1 MRLPE
6 LLTALLS
13 AGIVASIVSGCQPST
28 ADTKISGRTMGT
40 GWVVRAAGCDLPD
53 CAATLNALIS
63 QRLDELTRIF
73 SHYEPESEVSAFN
86 RHSGVEWFAVSA
98 ELASVAELSAQISQ
112 LSDGAFDITVAPAV
126 DEWGFGPDANVTAAP
141 VSAPTDAA
149 VEAARRTTDYR
160 KLHVRMSP
168 PGLRK
173 DDPKLRIDLSA
184 IAKGY
189 AVDQLAYLLEQEGIR
204 NYLVEIGGEVRVAGN
219 RPDGQRW
226 RIGIEPPNA
235 DYPLIDYV
243 IEPRDQAVASS
254 GDYRNYYVMNDTR
267 ISHTINP
274 VTATPVSNGLAAVSV
289 IAPAAAQADA
299 LATALMV
306 LGPDAG
312 MELAER
318 EGLAALLTERTATGL
333 RVRQSTKFADYLV
346 SYEPD

>member
-126 DEWGFGPDANVTAAP
+126 DEWGFGPDANVTAA
-141 VSAPTDAA
+141 
-149 VEAARRTTDYR
+149 
-160 KLHVRMSP
+160 
-168 PGLRK
+168 
-173 DDPKLRIDLSA
+173 
-184 IAKGY
+184 
-189 AVDQLAYLLEQEGIR
+189 
-204 NYLVEIGGEVRVAGN
+204 
-219 RPDGQRW
+219 
-226 RIGIEPPNA
+226 
-235 DYPLIDYV
+235 
-243 IEPRDQAVASS
+243 
-254 GDYRNYYVMNDTR
+254 
-267 ISHTINP
+267 
-274 VTATPVSNGLAAVSV
+274 
-289 IAPAAAQADA
+289 
-299 LATALMV
+299 
-306 LGPDAG
+306 
-312 MELAER
+312 
-318 EGLAALLTERTATGL
+318 
-333 RVRQSTKFADYLV
+333 
-346 SYEPD
+346 